1 MAKDGLQKLNR
12 AELLK
17 LLLEVEE
24 ENEHLRKQVEDLQA
38 QLDDRT
44 IRIEKSGDLA
54 TAALQLNGVFE
65 AADAACRHYAEN
77 IKERNASLKA
87 RCSEMEQQTRQKCEA
102 MEQETAQRCKAK
114 EEETV
119 ARCKKFLDELNEKC
133 SQYRNARGSQ
143 TE

>member
-65 AADAACRHYAEN
+65 AADAAWRMLLHMTSDHIGFCMKLGFFRISELH
-77 IKERNASLKA
+77 IHRTQMLFSLYYQLA
-87 RCSEMEQQTRQKCEA
+87 LFFSIH
-102 MEQETAQRCKAK
+102 
-114 EEETV
+114 
-119 ARCKKFLDELNEKC
+119 
-133 SQYRNARGSQ
+133 
-143 TE
+143 